1 MSVVDPPV
9 LPNADG
15 ARRGREASEGD
26 AAAPDAAD
34 AALLD
39 AVRARPRLF
48 VLGGAGCSTAAGLG
62 DYRDRQGRWKRKQPI
77 TGQTFRSDEAMRKR
91 YWARSSVGWPAFSA
105 ARPAAAHRAL
115 VRLQRLGTA
124 RHLVTQNVD
133 GLHGAAGHE
142 GAIDLHGRLDRVVCL
157 GCGRI
162 TARDAFQRRL
172 LGANPWLAGLSA
184 AHAPDGDADLE
195 LADVE
200 RLTVPGCEACGA
212 MLKPDVVFFGEN
224 VPRER
229 VEDALARLADSDA
242 LLVAGSSLMVFS
254 GYRFARAAA
263 ASGRP
268 VLIVNDGVTRADGL
282 AALRVGG
289 DVGARLARLAD
300 ALEGRARPDA
310 GQIPIG
316 GASAAHPNG

>member
-1 MSVVDPPV
+1 MSVMDPPAV
-9 LPNADG
+9 AP
-15 ARRGREASEGD
+15 SEGAWRED
-26 AAAPDAAD
+26 EALEEPAAPDAAD

-39 AVRARPRLF
+39 AVREAPRLF

-62 DYRDRQGRWKRKQPI
+62 DYRDRQGRWKRKRPI
-77 TGQTFRSDEAMRKR
+77 TGQTFRQDEAMRKR

-115 VRLQRLGTA
+115 ARLQRAGAA

-133 GLHGAAGHE
+133 GLHSEAGHE
-142 GAIDLHGRLDRVVCL
+142 DVIDLHGRLDRVTCL
-157 GCGRI
+157 GCGEI
-162 TARDAFQRRL
+162 TARDALQHRL
-172 LGANPWLAGLSA
+172 LEANPWLAGLSA

-200 RLTVPGCEACGA
+200 RLDVPACGSCGG

-229 VEDALARLADSDA
+229 VEDAFRRLADSDA

-254 GYRFARAAA
+254 GFRFARAAA
-263 ASGRP
+263 AAGRP
-268 VLIVNDGVTRADGL
+268 VLIVNDGVTRADEL
-282 AALRVGG
+282 AALRVDG
-289 DVGARLARLAD
+289 DVGARLTRLAD
-300 ALEGRARPDA
+300 ALAEGSLDRRRD
-310 GQIPIG
+310 G
-316 GASAAHPNG
+316 